1 MLVVAK
7 VATRLQLRNSP
18 IYKELGEDVAGS
30 QLVVQDE
37 IVTIGN
43 VPVVWDA
50 VGYRSDGS

>member
-1 MLVVAK
+1 LLVAAK
-7 VATRLQLRNSP
+7 VATWLQLRNSP

-30 QLVVQDE
+30 QLMVQDE

-50 VGYRSDGS
+50 VGYRFDGS